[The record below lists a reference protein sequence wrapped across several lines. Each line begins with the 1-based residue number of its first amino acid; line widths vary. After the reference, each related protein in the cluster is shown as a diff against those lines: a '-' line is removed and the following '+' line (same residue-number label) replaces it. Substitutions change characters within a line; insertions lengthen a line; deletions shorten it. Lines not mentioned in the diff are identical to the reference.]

1 MSSKISASITIS
13 GDSLDFGQCSKALGV
28 QPSSVFE
35 RPYDYDSAMVGARQ
49 WSLATEKSELESV
62 DDAIDGLLKL
72 IPSVSKVSEFLEDG
86 GYDLEIACSV
96 DVYEDRPLYELSKE
110 TIEKLFCLKA
120 RFSMDIHDFTE
131 D

>member
-13 GDSLDFGQCSKALGV
+13 GDSLDFDQCSEAMGV

-35 RPYDYDSAMVGARQ
+35 RPYDYDSSIVGARQ
-49 WSLATEKSELESV
+49 WSLETEKLELESV
-62 DDAIDGLLKL
+62 DDAIACLLKIL
-72 IPSVSKVSEFLEDG
+72 PPISEVSRFIEER
-86 GYDLEIACSV
+86 GYDLEVVCSV

-110 TIEKLFCLKA
+110 TIAKLFCLKA
-120 RFSMDIHDFTE
+120 RFSMEIHDFTE